1 MLERAIQLDPEFADA
16 HACLALSH
24 LHGRVYWGE
33 ASDPNGSFALAAA
46 QRAVS
51 LDPRNADAHAVLG
64 NVLAYRGKLVEATAE
79 MMTALQI
86 DPNNADCWGH
96 LAEVKAWEGNAVE
109 GVDYMGNAL
118 RLNPLPPEWYYWC
131 LGFVR
136 YVAGQYEEAIQVL
149 RLKATHRSESQRI
162 LAASLAQLGHL
173 EESKLEAA
181 QFLAAHP
188 HFSIKNWASTQP
200 FQHDA
205 DRRHFVDG
213 YLKAGLPM

>member
-1 MLERAIQLDPEFADA
+1 
-16 HACLALSH
+16 
-24 LHGRVYWGE
+24 
-33 ASDPNGSFALAAA
+33 
-46 QRAVS
+46 
-51 LDPRNADAHAVLG
+51 
-64 NVLAYRGKLVEATAE
+64 
-79 MMTALQI
+79 
-86 DPNNADCWGH
+86 
-96 LAEVKAWEGNAVE
+96 
-109 GVDYMGNAL
+109 
-118 RLNPLPPEWYYWC
+118 
-131 LGFVR
+131 VR